1 LRWSIRDRVASVVS
15 QRRSPRLLFG
25 VLAIALTL
33 GACGTALQTLFDPV
47 VLKVERST
55 KFYDVR
61 GANATEIFEYLDTHS
76 MTDAQGRRLA
86 GSTASS
92 WRLEWSALP
101 GSTSCHLQRMTIV
114 LNLVVTLP
122 RHEYA
127 DGLQDEARANW
138 DRLVMRIAEHEQ
150 RHVDIELESA
160 RKLERQ
166 IRAMPTVSSCSELS
180 AALDAASTTHR
191 ADAQKGHRQFHIE
204 DAARRQAERRP
215 IQALIDTNRG
225 KLAIVEAEIWGLDR
239 ILADLGRQRATTQS
253 QLQAVETEIKAAG
266 PLRVSCSPSGA
277 GEPAEG
283 VCRRRAGLAA
293 AAAALAHEEN
303 DAAARKAKLQEE
315 SRELRARID
324 SLIEEYKFTW

>member
-1 LRWSIRDRVASVVS
+1 MRWSIRDRVASVVS

-166 IRAMPTVSSCSELS
+166 IRAMPTVSSCSELR

-191 ADAQKGHRQFHIE
+191 AYCTCA
-204 DAARRQAERRP
+204 QAEP
-215 IQALIDTNRG
+215 RG
-225 KLAIVEAEIWGLDR
+225 QMS
-239 ILADLGRQRATTQS
+239 GR
-253 QLQAVETEIKAAG
+253 LHG
-266 PLRVSCSPSGA
+266 
-277 GEPAEG
+277 
-283 VCRRRAGLAA
+283 
-293 AAAALAHEEN
+293 
-303 DAAARKAKLQEE
+303 
-315 SRELRARID
+315 ELR
-324 SLIEEYKFTW
+324 